1 VELLEVRH
9 MLRMAVFAGA
19 LAGCTAYQPSS
30 FTRPGGPAAGF
41 VGQRAT
47 VGCLDIAVDRRADYV
62 GSAVLQ
68 YQLGNRCNRAV
79 EVDLQQVPVIGR
91 FADGDEVTLAPFD
104 PDLEIRPVKLAGRL
118 VGAEAI
124 AYRTPR
130 PASQVCV
137 DVARIE
143 RPAGARAFAAA
154 PPAHWLCFAARVPLD
169 ELETADPV
177 ADAPA
182 PADPVADAPAPADP
196 EVVP

>member
-1 VELLEVRH
+1 
-9 MLRMAVFAGA
+9 MLRMAVFASA

-30 FTRPGGPAAGF
+30 FTRPGGPASGF

-47 VGCLDIAVDRRADYV
+47 IGCLDIAVERRADYDA
-62 GSAVLQ
+62 SAVLQ

-79 EVDLQQVPVIGR
+79 EVDLQQVPVVGR
-91 FADGDEVTLAPFD
+91 FADGEELALTPYD

-137 DVARIE
+137 DAARIE
-143 RPAGARAFAAA
+143 RPAGERAFAAA
-154 PPAHWLCFAARVPLD
+154 PPARWLCFAARVPID
-169 ELETADPV
+169 ELELDTAETPPE
-177 ADAPA
+177 ATTEPTAAASA
-182 PADPVADAPAPADP
+182 PADQ

>member
-1 VELLEVRH
+1 

-30 FTRPGGPAAGF
+30 FTRPGGPISGF

-47 VGCLDIAVDRRADYV
+47 IGCLDIAVDRRADYDA
-62 GSAVLQ
+62 SAVLQ

-79 EVDLQQVPVIGR
+79 EVDLQQVPVVGR
-91 FADGDEVTLAPFD
+91 FADGEEIALTPYD
-104 PDLEIRPVKLAGRL
+104 PDLEIQPVKLGGRL

-137 DVARIE
+137 DIARIE
-143 RPAGARAFAAA
+143 RPAGERAFAA
-154 PPAHWLCFAARVPLD
+154 PPAARWLCFAQRVPID
-169 ELETADPV
+169 ELDAETPPEATAATPV
-177 ADAPA
+177 
-182 PADPVADAPAPADP
+182 PADP